1 MIFKNFETNKI
12 DVEKYKFFLFYGKN
26 EDFKKEKIDFFKNK
40 IFDKETFNYSEKE
53 IFENKEM
60 FYENIL
66 SMSFFTKRKIVIVNQ
81 GTDKILNLVEDL
93 VLKKIENIYLIINS
107 ENLDKK
113 SKLRSFFEKEKNLVC
128 IAFYPDD
135 VETLLKIA
143 ANFFKKINIPISQEN
158 LNFLVSRSN
167 GNRLFLKNELEKLE
181 IFLKDKKNVNQDILN
196 KITNLSENFSISEL
210 IDNCLC
216 KNLKKTINI
225 LNENNFTSEDAIII
239 IRTMLLKSKKILKL
253 STEFEVS
260 KDLDKTINS
269 AKPTIFWKDKEFVK
283 QQIKKWNPEKIRKLI
298 FELNNLEYLTKKDS
312 SNSIK
317 FVSDFLLSK
326 AVS

>member
-135 VETLLKIA
+135 METLLKIA